1 MSSERSRTDL
11 LRKECKACGRYA
23 SVHSV
28 PAAKPVSDTR
38 NMSQRTIGDATL
50 EDAESKWELP
60 RPSQRKAR
68 TGHPRAQPPQSAPL
82 YPYSRRTTGLLKLRS
97 PDLQHDL
104 AVVGALQH
112 EAVRLA
118 GLLHRQDVSDLGTQ
132 FALLNPRLHGLQT
145 AADQFVVLGEYAE
158 PESVSEIGRAH
169 V

>member
-28 PAAKPVSDTR
+28 PAAKPVSDAR

-68 TGHPRAQPPQSAPL
+68 TGHRRAQPPQSAPL

-97 PDLQHDL
+97 PNLEHDL
-104 AVVGALQH
+104 AIVGALQH

-132 FALLNPRLHGLQT
+132 FALFHPGLHRAPNPVH
-145 AADQFVVLGEYAE
+145 
-158 PESVSEIGRAH
+158 
-169 V
+169 

>member
-1 MSSERSRTDL
+1 
-11 LRKECKACGRYA
+11 
-23 SVHSV
+23 
-28 PAAKPVSDTR
+28 
-38 NMSQRTIGDATL
+38 MSQRTIGDATL

-97 PDLQHDL
+97 PNLEHDL
-104 AVVGALQH
+104 AIVGALQH

-132 FALLNPRLHGLQT
+132 FALFNPGLHGSQT
-145 AADQFVVLGEYAE
+145 AVDQFVVLGKEAE
-158 PESVSEIGRAH
+158 PQSISAKTFGHHGARVELVPLSGRGAINRSE
-169 V
+169 